1 MDDRLKSVAQGAL
14 RLLGEEP
21 AIGRAAHS
29 PSVSPPAGAESEGS
43 LFISSLTLAQLS
55 RLAYLQAGDPLVDQV
70 IEALRSGRPVHMDRP
85 AVEALLELGQY
96 PPRMRETFA
105 RWFVRISG
113 FGVHLA
119 QAGKA
124 AVEAPPPAGESHAGA
139 VVSATLPS
147 PEKQVLTDILGG
159 ACTSGGRCIL
169 EPGKPCT
176 GTGRC
181 KEFGY

>member
-1 MDDRLKSVAQGAL
+1 MPSFPGSQGKT
-14 RLLGEEP
+14 
-21 AIGRAAHS
+21 S
-29 PSVSPPAGAESEGS
+29 SEGTV
-43 LFISSLTLAQLS
+43 FISSLTLAQLS

-70 IEALRSGRPVHMDRP
+70 IAALRSGRPVHMDRP
-85 AVEALLELGQY
+85 AIEASLELGQY

-119 QAGKA
+119 QAEPSAAEAQPSPSGERSASVVAA
-124 AVEAPPPAGESHAGA
+124 AVQPA
-139 VVSATLPS
+139 
-147 PEKQVLTDILGG
+147 PEKEVLTEILGG
-159 ACTSGGRCIL
+159 ACATGGRCLL

-176 GTGRC
+176 GSGRC